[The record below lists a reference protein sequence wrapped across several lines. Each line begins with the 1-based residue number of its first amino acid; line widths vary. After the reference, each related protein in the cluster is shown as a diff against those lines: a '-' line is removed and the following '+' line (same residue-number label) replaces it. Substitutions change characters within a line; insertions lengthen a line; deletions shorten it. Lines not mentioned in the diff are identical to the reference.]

1 MIASAATFG
10 RYLWP
15 CALRHSKSLLAS
27 RSLATPSAHP
37 YAANQQARE
46 DLAAA
51 YRGLD
56 FYGMGEGICT
66 HLTTR
71 APPRSGSG
79 DMMLLIPYGL
89 HWSEVTASC
98 LIGVDIHTGK
108 VVEGDGDV
116 EPSAANIHTAIYKS
130 KGDTVNCI
138 MHTHQFYTMLL
149 SCLEQPGLRNIHQ
162 HAMRFYGRVAY
173 DRSYGGTAHEGEA
186 ESTRLARNL
195 GDKDFLI
202 MGNHGVL
209 GVGHSLAYVFDS
221 MYYLERAAKLQ
232 VLAAATGMKQ
242 FEASDEVA
250 LKVANY
256 FEAHGDQFWDKHFAG
271 IKNLLQ
277 RRQPDY
283 RS

>member
-1 MIASAATFG
+1 MALAAV
-10 RYLWP
+10 RRILRP
-15 CALRHSKSLLAS
+15 CAGLHGKNLLAC
-27 RSLATPSAHP
+27 RSLATSSAHST
-37 YAANQQARE
+37 AANQQARE

-71 APPRSGSG
+71 APSRSGSG

-98 LIGVDIHTGK
+98 LIGVNIATGQ
-108 VVEGDGDV
+108 VMEGDGDV

-149 SCLEQPGLRNIHQ
+149 SCLQESELRNVHQ
-162 HAMRFYGRVAY
+162 HCMRFHGKVAY
-173 DRSYGGTAHEGEA
+173 DRAYGGTAHEGEA

-209 GVGHSLAYVFDS
+209 GVGHSVAYVFDS
-221 MYYLERAAKLQ
+221 MYYLEKAAKLQ
-232 VLAAATGMKQ
+232 VMAAATGMKP

-250 LKVANY
+250 QKVARY
-256 FEAHGDQFWDKHFAG
+256 FDTHGAKFWDKHFLG
-271 IKNLLQ
+271 IKKLLE